1 MMQRANRSLYVDQ
14 GPSQNFVPKPTYLLE
29 LSLLVFRKI
38 QQKLVNKGSLQQMNK
53 TTVKVSN

>member
-29 LSLLVFRKI
+29 LSLLVFKKI
-38 QQKLVNKGSLQQMNK
+38 Q
-53 TTVKVSN
+53 